1 MNLGGKERVRIVRNF
16 FVAAVV
22 VVYALVAQPGPLQL
36 YDIVPFSPGN
46 EAVVVD
52 DILRTHRETGL
63 EIFLYSVSL
72 DPRGNPAKENV
83 HKAIESYRRIRD
95 GIKGSDVKLGFLLQS
110 ILGHWKR
117 VDREVEPWQR
127 SIDVDGNPQR
137 FCILDERFR
146 AYIRDVAVAL
156 ASEKPCF
163 ILGDDDIRAYS
174 GGKLE
179 CFCPLHTAE
188 FNRRTGHT
196 FTPEQYRDAVKSAM
210 AGDAIAT
217 VCSAL
222 RDEIPVLVSETVR
235 KGIDSVDA
243 AIPSGSCMPG
253 VATARM
259 VPRVRAMCAGHPAV
273 MRFANGHYAE
283 FGRLDIS
290 AIAVRTQLYNAYYRD
305 KIDVMLDESD
315 TFPHTS
321 YSRGGRS
328 YHAKL
333 SMAFFLGLDGAKLWY
348 VGMHRDGQR
357 IPESLDRVFARQM
370 PFYKTLHE
378 AVRGSRSLGV
388 RLPAR
393 EPVASHPLRP
403 EEGGFA
409 MDEQWAL
416 NCLCVYGIP
425 FYVDFSVAPGSVVL
439 VESDKMVNSL
449 APTEL
454 DSLLSGRV
462 FVAGPAVRALVA
474 RGRAGDIGCRPV
486 AGDVAYTVER
496 TVEGRVNLAISKE
509 ETVCPLG
516 DLEPG
521 AEKIS
526 ELCFSVS
533 GNGTGAEAVAVGSA
547 FFFNARGGRICS
559 SAFTVPNCHGFN
571 DQNPGRKKW
580 LSGLLRH
587 LDPGF
592 PPILANDE
600 PNLTLVRKA
609 SDGAL
614 LVYTLNLSYDEIMTP
629 QYLCCEDV
637 SSVEVLSCDGSW
649 QPLRVKR
656 AGDVISFDYRLA
668 GFECAVFRFRL

>member
-1 MNLGGKERVRIVRNF
+1 MKIQKIVRAPGRWWL
-16 FVAAVV
+16 VSAIVVGMAASIF
-22 VVYALVAQPGPLQL
+22 AEPLRL
-36 YDIVPFSPGN
+36 YDIVPYSPGSEN
-46 EAVVVD
+46 VAVD

-63 EIFLYSVSL
+63 DTFLYSVSL
-72 DPRGNPAKENV
+72 DLRGKPAKANV
-83 HKAIESYRRIRD
+83 DAAVASYRKIRE
-95 GIKGSDVKLGFLLQS
+95 GLKGSDVKLGFLLQS

-117 VDREVEPWQR
+117 VDREIEPWQR

-137 FCILDERFR
+137 FCVLDERFR

-156 ASEKPCF
+156 AAEKPCF

-188 FNRRTGHT
+188 FNRRTGRS
-196 FTPEQYRDAVKSAM
+196 FTPEQYRAAVKSAV
-210 AGDAIAT
+210 AGDAIASA
-217 VCSAL
+217 CSAL
-222 RDEIPVLVSETVR
+222 RDEIPVLVSETIR

-259 VPRVRAMCAGHPAV
+259 VPRVRAMCAGHPIV

-305 KIDVMLDESD
+305 KVDAMLDESD
-315 TFPHTS
+315 TFPHTA

-370 PFYKTLHE
+370 PFYKTLHD
-378 AVRGSRSLGV
+378 AVKGSRSLGV

-393 EPVASHPLRP
+393 EPSVSHPLRP
-403 EEGGFA
+403 GEGGFG

-425 FYVDFSVAPGSVVL
+425 FYVDFSVSPGGVVL

-449 APTEL
+449 ASVEL

-462 FVAGPAVRALVA
+462 FAAGPAVRALAA
-474 RGRAGDIGCRPV
+474 RGRADDLGCRPI
-486 AGDVAYTVER
+486 AGDIVYTVER
-496 TVEGRVNLAISKE
+496 TVAGRVNLAISKE

-516 DLEPG
+516 DLKPG
-521 AEKIS
+521 AEKVS
-526 ELCFSVS
+526 ELCFSAI
-533 GNGTGAEAVAVGSA
+533 GGDAEAVAVGSVCYS
-547 FFFNARGGRICS
+547 NVRGGRIGS
-559 SAFTVPNCHGFN
+559 SAFTVPNGHGFK
-571 DQNPGRKKW
+571 DQNPRRKKW
-580 LSGLLRH
+580 LLDILRR
-587 LDPGF
+587 LDCDF
-592 PPILANDE
+592 PPISENAE
-600 PNLTLVRKA
+600 PNLTLVRETP
-609 SDGAL
+609 DGAV
-614 LVYTLNLSYDEIMTP
+614 LVYTLNLSYDDIEELRYSCQRGIA
-629 QYLCCEDV
+629 
-637 SSVEVLSCDGSW
+637 SAEVLSPDGVW
-649 QPLRVKR
+649 RPLHVTRTGGRVTL
-656 AGDVISFDYRLA
+656 DHRLSC
-668 GFECAVFRFRL
+668 FECAVLRFHLM

>member
-1 MNLGGKERVRIVRNF
+1 MKMQKIVRAPGRWWL
-16 FVAAVV
+16 VSAIVVGMAASIF
-22 VVYALVAQPGPLQL
+22 AEPLRL
-36 YDIVPFSPGN
+36 YDIVPYSPGSEN
-46 EAVVVD
+46 VVVD

-63 EIFLYSVSL
+63 DTFLYSVSL
-72 DPRGNPAKENV
+72 DPRGKPARANV
-83 HKAIESYRRIRD
+83 AAAVASYRKIKE
-95 GIKGSDVKLGFLLQS
+95 GLKGSDVKLGFLLQS

-127 SIDVDGNPQR
+127 SVDVDGNPQR

-188 FNRRTGHT
+188 FNRRTGHS
-196 FTPEQYRDAVKSAM
+196 FTPEQYRAAVKSAV
-210 AGDAIAT
+210 AGDAIASA
-217 VCSAL
+217 CSAL
-222 RDEIPVLVSETVR
+222 RDEIPVLVSETIR

-259 VPRVRAMCAGHPAV
+259 VPRVRAMCAGHPIV

-305 KIDVMLDESD
+305 KVDAMLDESD
-315 TFPHTS
+315 TFPHTA

-370 PFYKTLHE
+370 PFYKTLHD
-378 AVRGSRSLGV
+378 AVKGSRSLGV

-393 EPVASHPLRP
+393 EPSVSHPLRP
-403 EEGGFA
+403 GEGGFG

-425 FYVDFSVAPGSVVL
+425 FYVDFSVSPGGVVL

-449 APTEL
+449 ASVEL

-462 FVAGPAVRALVA
+462 FAAGPAVRALAA
-474 RGRAGDIGCRPV
+474 RGWADDLGCRPIAGDIV
-486 AGDVAYTVER
+486 YTVER
-496 TVEGRVNLAISKE
+496 TVAERVNLAISKE
-509 ETVCPLG
+509 EAVCPLG
-516 DLEPG
+516 DLKPG
-521 AEKIS
+521 AEKVS
-526 ELCFSVS
+526 ELCFSV
-533 GNGTGAEAVAVGSA
+533 TGGDAEAVAVGSA
-547 FFFNARGGRICS
+547 CFSNARGGRICS
-559 SAFTVPNCHGFN
+559 SAFTVPNGHGFK
-571 DQNPGRKKW
+571 DQNPWRKKW
-580 LSGLLRH
+580 LLDLLRR
-587 LDPGF
+587 LDPAF
-592 PPILANDE
+592 PPVFENAE
-600 PNLTLVRKA
+600 PNLTLARETP
-609 SDGAL
+609 DGSV
-614 LVYTLNLSYDEIMTP
+614 LVFTLNLSYDDIEELSYSCQRGIA
-629 QYLCCEDV
+629 
-637 SSVEVLSCDGSW
+637 SAEVLSPDGTW
-649 QPLRVKR
+649 RPLRIARTSGTVSL
-656 AGDVISFDYRLA
+656 GHRLSC
-668 GFECAVFRFRL
+668 FECAVLRFHLM